1 MLLRQLI
8 NRFPYRLD
16 TNFAK
21 MDRIVHSGIEDFK
34 RRVLST
40 TVSGVTIAQWS
51 HLLFHGSNAAIRQRL
66 GERFDIREEDI
77 GKILE

>member
-51 HLLFHGSNAAIRQRL
+51 HLLFHGSNAAIRP
-66 GERFDIREEDI
+66 F
-77 GKILE
+77 ILRTLAT